1 MRINRV
7 LAGLSAGLLAAVLVA
22 VPSAQADPKPDGR
35 SRTVGSPRSFHEL
48 VVRGTGVASET
59 KGAARRDLEALA
71 RDSGK
76 PLDVLERRHRGQ
88 EEFGALAADLAAED
102 GLGYVQAGHVA
113 DADPAA
119 DGAERWMRFT
129 RKPPQKVLDRLQELP
144 YAVRVQYGAPLEW
157 KDLEK
162 VQQALFEA
170 AADFAG
176 TAEVVSEIDPETDG
190 ITIVYSVEPGSRVD
204 QDALVAAAMAAGAA
218 ASPTGSVPVQ
228 VRFTEDPAVE
238 SGTEATVKGGHTLNP
253 VEAGRGS
260 CTSGFTVR
268 VGGVNGVATAMHCYN
283 YMEYDGATGVIAYSN
298 AASTTSSGA
307 HIDLQWHRTLSG
319 NSTSAVFRA
328 DAGEERTVSHARN
341 AVVGDPVC
349 HYGIGTGYKRCST
362 VRTLAVCYTPD
373 DLRFCG
379 LAATQEYVSTGGDSG
394 GPWFYNFGAKGFHS
408 GFYTEGGARRSLYT
422 PQTRVAENLDGY
434 VLTG

>member
-1 MRINRV
+1 VRINRA
-7 LAGLSAGLLAAVLVA
+7 LAGLCVGLLAAVLGVA
-22 VPSAQADPKPDGR
+22 PSAQADPKPNGK
-35 SRTVGSPRSFHEL
+35 SRTVGSPRSFDKL
-48 VVRGTGVASET
+48 VIKGTGAAPEM
-59 KGAARRDLEALA
+59 KGAVKRDLEALA

-76 PLDVLERRHRGQ
+76 SLDALERRHRGQ
-88 EEFGALAADLAAED
+88 EKFDDLTAELAAED
-102 GLGYVQAGHVA
+102 GLGYVQAGYVA
-113 DADPAA
+113 DDDPAA
-119 DGAERWMRFT
+119 DGAELWMRFT
-129 RKPPQKVLDRLQELP
+129 KKPPQKVLDRLQELP
-144 YAVRVQYGAPLEW
+144 YAVRVQYGAPLKW

-170 AADFAG
+170 ATDAAG

-190 ITIVYSVEPGSRVD
+190 ITISYSVEPDSQVD
-204 QDALVAAAMAAGAA
+204 QDALVTAAMTAGAA

-228 VRFTEDPAVE
+228 VRFTEDSTVG
-238 SGTEATVKGGHTLNP
+238 SGTEATVKGGHTLN
-253 VEAGRGS
+253 ATDGSGS

-283 YMEYDGATGVIAYSN
+283 YMEYDGATGVIAYEN
-298 AASTTSSGA
+298 AAGTTSSGA

-328 DAGEERTVSHARN
+328 DSGEERTVSYASN
-341 AVVGDPVC
+341 AVVGDSVC
-349 HYGIGTGYKRCST
+349 HYGIGSGYKRCST
-362 VRTLAVCYTPD
+362 VRSLAVCYTPD

-379 LAATQEYVSTGGDSG
+379 LAATEEYVSTGGDSG
-394 GPWFYNFGAKGFHS
+394 GPWFFNFGAKGFHS
-408 GFYTEGGARRSLYT
+408 GYYTEGGARRSLYT